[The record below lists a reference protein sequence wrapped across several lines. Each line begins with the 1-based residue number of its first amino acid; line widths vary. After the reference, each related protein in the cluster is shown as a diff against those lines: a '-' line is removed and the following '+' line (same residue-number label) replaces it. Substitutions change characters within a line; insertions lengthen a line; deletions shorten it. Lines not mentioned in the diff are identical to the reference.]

1 MSERG
6 IAAVDGGNRPR
17 VAFDSRPRLRVADEP
32 AQFLEQHLGGSVVP
46 LELLDP
52 LEPVDDGA
60 GFVHGFD
67 RSGTKCTR
75 SCRNRAGSLCGSGT
89 VSRLDEMTITC
100 PACGEENPE
109 RAKFCLACGVS
120 LVESREPLE
129 ERKIVSVLFVD
140 LVGFT
145 DRSDNADPEDVRAIL
160 RPYHARIKQELER
173 FGGTIEKFVGDAVM
187 AVFGAPAAHE
197 DDAERAVRA
206 ALRILDAIDE
216 LNDEHPG
223 LDLAVRAAVNSGEA
237 VVSLSA
243 RPERGEGI
251 ATGDVVNT
259 AARLQTAAPTG
270 GLVVGATTYFA
281 TRDAIEYAP
290 ADPVSVKGKT
300 EPLTI
305 WRAIGARSRL
315 GVDLEP
321 TDDKPF
327 VGRDEDLAL
336 LTSTF
341 MRATRERSTQLVTVT
356 GEPGVGKTRLIAEL
370 RRFVDDQPD
379 FVVWRQG
386 RCLPYGEGI
395 TYWALGEMVK
405 AQAGILESDGA
416 GEAEAKLRRAIGEV
430 AGDESE
436 RDWLHAQLAPL
447 VGVAATAG
455 GNRDESF
462 AAWRRFFEGLASAD
476 PAVLVFEDLHWADAA
491 LVEFLE
497 HLVDRSAGVSLLVV
511 CSARPELYERHPSWG
526 GGKRNS
532 TTVSLA
538 PLSPDA
544 TARLVA
550 ALLRQSVLPA
560 ETQTALL
567 ERCGGNPLYAE
578 EFVRML
584 TDRGVLTSRAAIPP
598 DAAVPLPE
606 TVQAVIAARLDTLPS
621 DRKALLHDA
630 AVMGKVFWAGAV
642 AAMAGVDAAAARET
656 LHDLARKELVRPSRL
671 SSVKDET
678 EFAFWHVLVRDV
690 AYAQIPRAARARK
703 HEAAARW
710 IEQMA
715 GGRVSD
721 HAELLAHH
729 YERALELAQAAG
741 EDGNVDRLRTSARRF
756 LSLAGERAQRL
767 DPPTAES
774 YFSRALSLGPEGA
787 ERARLLLAHAD
798 VAESLSASEAERR
811 EALELFRAAGDELG
825 IAETMTDLS
834 RTIWLRGRSDEGRA
848 MLNEAIAMLERHP
861 PGKQLLNAYE
871 RAAGQAA
878 VSGEPHAAIERAE
891 RGLALAG
898 RLGDDVHVGMLRQYL
913 GVALCELG
921 DVERGLEELR
931 AGMQLDLSRGYA
943 LRASIAYSNLG
954 TLLLMAEGAD
964 AALRVHEEGIEFS
977 RLRGLAESFWWQ
989 RAERTWMLYDLGRWD
1004 ELLRDV
1010 DTLRSELANAGR
1022 DSGSGQLGP
1031 LLRTWHAHVL
1041 LRRGELAPARVLI
1054 DESLAPA
1061 RDVRDA
1067 QILGPTLAAAALAAH
1082 ASGDDRAALA
1092 FVDELD
1098 TALAGRAAW
1107 HRARFLPELVAIC
1120 IAMGAAER
1128 GERLLDSIDVL
1139 AGRTEHAVA
1148 SARALLFEAD
1158 GRHEDALRLNETAA
1172 AGWQQF
1178 TFAFGRAQALHAAGR
1193 CLLAL
1198 GRIDDAGSRLAE
1210 ARSIFGE
1217 LRALPSLAEVD
1228 ALLGDAPLRARG

>member
-1 MSERG
+1 
-6 IAAVDGGNRPR
+6 
-17 VAFDSRPRLRVADEP
+17 
-32 AQFLEQHLGGSVVP
+32 
-46 LELLDP
+46 
-52 LEPVDDGA
+52 
-60 GFVHGFD
+60 
-67 RSGTKCTR
+67 
-75 SCRNRAGSLCGSGT
+75 
-89 VSRLDEMTITC
+89 MTITC

-129 ERKIVSVLFVD
+129 ERKVVSVLFVD

-145 DRSDNADPEDVRAIL
+145 GRSDNADPEDVRAIL
-160 RPYHARIKQELER
+160 RPYYARIKQEIER

-206 ALRILDAIDE
+206 ALRVLDAIDE
-216 LNDEHPG
+216 LNDERPG
-223 LDLAVRAAVNSGEA
+223 LDLALRAAVNTGEA

-270 GLVVGATTYFA
+270 GLVVGAATYLA
-281 TRDAIEYAP
+281 TRHAIDYAP
-290 ADPVSVKGKT
+290 ADPVSVKGKA
-300 EPLTI
+300 EPLAI
-305 WRAIGARSRL
+305 WRATGARSRL

-341 MRATRERSTQLVTVT
+341 TRAMRERSTQLVTVT

-379 FVVWRQG
+379 FVIWRQG

-395 TYWALGEMVK
+395 TYWAFGEMVK
-405 AQAGILESDGA
+405 AQAGILESDA
-416 GEAEAKLRRAIGEV
+416 AAEADAKLRRAIAELV
-430 AGDESE
+430 ADRSE
-436 RDWLHAQLAPL
+436 RDWLHGQLGPL
-447 VGVAATAG
+447 VGVAASQD

-462 AAWRRFFEGLASAD
+462 TAWRRFLEGLASEQ
-476 PAVLVFEDLHWADAA
+476 PAVLVFEDLHWAEAA
-491 LVEFLE
+491 LVEFVE

-550 ALLRQSVLPA
+550 ALLKQAVLPA
-560 ETQTALL
+560 ETQSALL
-567 ERCGGNPLYAE
+567 DRCGGNPLYAE

-584 TDRGVLTSRAAIPP
+584 TDRGVLTGRARITR
-598 DAAVPLPE
+598 DATVPLPE
-606 TVQAVIAARLDTLPS
+606 TVQALIAARLDTLPP
-621 DRKALLHDA
+621 DPKALLHDA

-642 AAMAGVDAAAARET
+642 AAMAGIEPAAARET
-656 LHDLARKELVRPSRL
+656 LHDLVRKELVRPARL

-729 YERALELAQAAG
+729 YERALELALAAG
-741 EDGNVDRLRTSARRF
+741 EDGNVDRLRASARRF
-756 LSLAGERAQRL
+756 LYLAGERARRL

-774 YFSRALSLGPEGA
+774 YYGRALSLGPEGTD
-787 ERARLLLAHAD
+787 RARILLAHAD
-798 VAESLSASEAERR
+798 VTESLRTSEDERR
-811 EALELFRAAGDELG
+811 EALELFRSAGDELG
-825 IAETMTDLS
+825 TAEAMTELS

-848 MLNEAIAMLERHP
+848 MLNQAIAILERLP
-861 PGKQLLNAYE
+861 PGIQLVNAYE

-878 VSGEPHAAIERAE
+878 VSGEPDATIERAE
-891 RGLALAG
+891 RGLALAE
-898 RLGDDVHVGMLRQYL
+898 RLGDDLHVGVLRQYL

-921 DVERGLEELR
+921 HVERGLEELR
-931 AGMQLDLSRGYA
+931 AAMQLELSRGYA
-943 LRASIAYSNLG
+943 MRASIAYSNLG
-954 TLLLMAEGAD
+954 TLLLMAEGAEV
-964 AALRVHEEGIEFS
+964 ALPVHEEGIEFS
-977 RLRGLAESFWWQ
+977 RRRGLAESFWWL
-989 RAERTWMLYDLGRWD
+989 RSERIWMLYDLGRWD
-1004 ELLRDV
+1004 ELLHDAQA
-1010 DTLRSELANAGR
+1010 LRSELSAADR
-1022 DSGSGQLGP
+1022 DSASDQLGP
-1031 LLRTWHAHVL
+1031 LLHTWEAHVL
-1041 LRRGELAPARVLI
+1041 LRRGERAPAQALI
-1054 DESLAPA
+1054 DECLASA

-1082 ASGDDRAALA
+1082 GSGDDDAALA

-1098 TALAGRAAW
+1098 TTLAGRAAW
-1107 HRARFLPELVAIC
+1107 HRGRFLPELVAIC
-1120 IAMGAAER
+1120 IAAGASDR
-1128 GERLLDSIDVL
+1128 GERLVDSIDVL
-1139 AGRTEHAVA
+1139 AGRTEHAVT
-1148 SARALLFEAD
+1148 SARALLFEAG
-1158 GRHEDALRLNETAA
+1158 GRHEDALRLNEAA
-1172 AGWQQF
+1172 ATGWQRFAF
-1178 TFAFGRAQALHAAGR
+1178 TFARAHALHAAGR

-1198 GRIDDAGSRLAE
+1198 GRRDEAGARLAE

-1217 LRALPSLAEVD
+1217 LRATPSTAEVD
-1228 ALLGDAPLRARG
+1228 ALLGDAPLRARI